1 MRFSHIILNLDSLK
15 FCKSQM
21 RVHARR
27 EPEFQASASYALQ
40 VTPAIIKEYEKFYKV
55 DYPLEKLG
63 NAQKHLANF
72 NKRIIS
78 TETNNNFLID
88 GLKDSTNFV

>member
-1 MRFSHIILNLDSLK
+1 
-15 FCKSQM
+15 M

-27 EPEFQASASYALQ
+27 EPEFQASASYALK

-63 NAQKHLANF
+63 NAQKHLKNF
-72 NKRIIS
+72 NRRTIS
-78 TETNNNFLID
+78 IETNNNVSID
-88 GLKDSTNFV
+88 GLKDSTSCFYV